1 MSTTTTI
8 GIVVATGLTAGP
20 TSQVKRTIVLQ
31 SP

>member
-8 GIVVATGLTAGP
+8 GIVVASGLKAGP
-20 TSQVKRTIVLQ
+20 TSQTKRTIVLH